1 MHSLLYNILW
11 IVWISR
17 AYYRTT
23 YVEKIHNQKI
33 RDQQARNPRQIFL
46 RTSNSFTP
54 HTSLPQSKKK
64 RMAPRYQDNL
74 PLVVSAASVT
84 TALLTYFVTKKVV
97 TSKLQQQVRDFEESK
112 KRTSI
117 VSADFAKVEKE
128 DDSDDVPTM
137 GVKIPDA

>member
-1 MHSLLYNILW
+1 
-11 IVWISR
+11 
-17 AYYRTT
+17 
-23 YVEKIHNQKI
+23 
-33 RDQQARNPRQIFL
+33 
-46 RTSNSFTP
+46 
-54 HTSLPQSKKK
+54 
-64 RMAPRYQDNL
+64 MAPRYQDNL